1 MYDLLNSQ
9 AIRVMGKQ
17 SLAGIPGLKVKWNPN
32 SDDVIVENAF
42 IFECHTAEEAL
53 KYFWK
58 GIKNK
63 IMASHAMNN

>member
-1 MYDLLNSQ
+1 
-9 AIRVMGKQ
+9 
-17 SLAGIPGLKVKWNPN
+17 VKWNPN